1 MSAKITPEKAAAKE
15 AVAEKKE
22 RLLELTKAFC
32 DQYLDDEYWVVIGKL
47 INKMARK
54 RTVPFLYGR
63 LDIWAAATIHAVGT
77 INFLFDRSNQP
88 HASVGDICAYFGTSQ
103 STTTQKSKRIR
114 DMFRMSYFDP
124 EFSTASTAADNPL
137 RDMILIDGLLVP
149 RDMFKKGQ

>member
-1 MSAKITPEKAAAKE
+1 MPAKITPEKAAAKDT
-15 AVAEKKE
+15 VTEKKE

-32 DQYLDDEYWVVIGKL
+32 DQYLDDEYWVVIEKL

-54 RTVPFLYGR
+54 RAVPFLSGR
-63 LDIWAAATIHAVGT
+63 LEIWAAAVIHALGT
-77 INFLFDRSNQP
+77 VNFLFDRSNRP
-88 HASVGDICAYFGTSQ
+88 YASVGDICAYFGTSQ

-137 RDMILIDGLLVP
+137 RDMILIDGLMVP